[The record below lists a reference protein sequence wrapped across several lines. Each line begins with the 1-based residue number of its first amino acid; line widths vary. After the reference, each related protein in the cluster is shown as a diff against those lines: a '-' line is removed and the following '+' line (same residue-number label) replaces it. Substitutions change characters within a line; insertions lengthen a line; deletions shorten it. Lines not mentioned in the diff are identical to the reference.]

1 MPVSN
6 PSKSFADS
14 VNLIADL
21 DSTYSKNIYIDKS
34 NIQLNTQTYVATA
47 ILEVFDSSAILIDS
61 SIIKTR
67 SVVGNSQLES
77 FISDIKTEL
86 ELKYNTMSMTYS
98 VVQNGSDFSVRLDIV
113 STDILIKSLN
123 IKFVINGFTKYDI
136 FSGSDDYIKILPF
149 LSSLGAEAIS
159 SMKNI
164 APVVNELKAIGPS
177 IQYLATIANNV
188 SGINTVSN
196 DIANVN
202 AIAPY
207 ASSIPI
213 VAPFVNDIKTLS
225 ENVNVIKD
233 LNGNVDNLV
242 TLAGSIDAVVT
253 LSNRLVEIGT
263 VNENIAEIVAAA
275 NSIYPNIVEILK
287 AKQYSEEALASR
299 DEAEGFKDSAAYY
312 ESKARAFAYGNGQ
325 VETGLY
331 SAKHYAEVAQA
342 AGMDPSSLLTK
353 LKTVDGGGSGLDADM
368 LDGFHTDITGPKPM
382 TIPVRDGGGGISAN
396 LVRINGVSFDS
407 YTPLEVHGNAESP
420 IEYSYDTMYLHDA
433 EGLNPSGYIRMPKYR
448 LDGYLFGQKK
458 DIDAF
463 NDIYKRII
471 NKSGITIN
479 ELSAVEYISSDGA
492 STTVKAAF
500 AGSSIQKRLYG
511 VSISTMLN
519 NRIGLACRSGHVRNV
534 NTTGSQFS
542 EVWNNGDK
550 IYLKPGTVSGA
561 LTNIEPDDV
570 SVKIFIGIVIRL
582 HATNGI
588 LDVTITNINENDFIN
603 AAALVTAS
611 SINAYNKTEVDNK
624 LSVFGTIEDFEGA
637 LL

>member
-1 MPVSN
+1 MAETIN
-6 PSKSFADS
+6 NKSFADS

-21 DSTYSKNIYIDKS
+21 DSTYSKSVYILKN
-34 NIQLNTQTYVATA
+34 NIQLNSQTYIATA
-47 ILEVFDSSAILIDS
+47 NIVVFNSSTISLDTIPIVSRNVVGNLQLESLMLDIKTSIESLIDS
-61 SIIKTR
+61 
-67 SVVGNSQLES
+67 V
-77 FISDIKTEL
+77 D
-86 ELKYNTMSMTYS
+86 MTYS
-98 VVQNGSDFSVRLDIV
+98 VSENGNDYSIRVDII
-113 STDILIKSLN
+113 SSDILIKDLN
-123 IKFVINGFTKYDI
+123 IKFVINNITKYDLH
-136 FSGSDDYIKILPF
+136 SGSDSYIKILPF
-149 LSSLGAEAIS
+149 LSSIGAEAIS
-159 SMKNI
+159 GMINI
-164 APVVNELKAIGPS
+164 APVASELKAIGPS
-177 IQYLATIANNV
+177 IQYLATIANNI
-188 SGINTVSN
+188 SGINAVSN

-202 AIAPY
+202 AVAPN
-207 ASSIPI
+207 ASYLPI

-225 ENVNVIKD
+225 ENVNVIRD
-233 LNGNVDNLV
+233 LNGNVDNFV
-242 TLAGSIDAVVT
+242 TLAGSIDAIVV

-263 VNENIAEIVAAA
+263 VNENIAEIVAVA

-312 ESKARAFAYGNGQ
+312 ESKARAFAYSNGEI
-325 VETGLY
+325 ETGLY

-353 LKTVDGGGSGLDADM
+353 IKTVDGAGSGLDADM
-368 LDGFHTDITGPKPM
+368 LDGFHGDWTGPKSM
-382 TIPVRDGGGGISAN
+382 TVPIRDGGGGISAN
-396 LVRINGVSFDS
+396 LVRINGVSFES
-407 YTPLEVHGNAESP
+407 HTPIQVHGDAESP
-420 IEYSYDTMYLHDA
+420 IRYSYETMYLYDA
-433 EGLNPSGYIRMPKYR
+433 ESLSPSGYIRMPKYR
-448 LDGYLFGQKK
+448 LSYIFGKRK

-463 NDIYKRII
+463 SDVYKRII
-471 NKSGITIN
+471 NKSGITVN

-500 AGSSIQKRLYG
+500 ADSSIQKRLYG
-511 VSISTMLN
+511 VSISSMLN
-519 NRIGLACRSGHVRNV
+519 NGNSLACRSGHIRSV

-542 EVWNNGDK
+542 EVWNNGDR

-561 LTNIEPDDV
+561 LTNIEPDV
-570 SVKIFIGIVIRL
+570 SSVKIFIGIVIRS
-582 HATNGI
+582 HATDGI

>member
-1 MPVSN
+1 MAETIN
-6 PSKSFADS
+6 NKSFADS

-21 DSTYSKNIYIDKS
+21 DSTYSKSVYILKN
-34 NIQLNTQTYVATA
+34 NIQLNSQTYIATA
-47 ILEVFDSSAILIDS
+47 NIVVFNSSTISLDTIPIVSRNVVGNLQLESLMLDIKTSIESLIDS
-61 SIIKTR
+61 
-67 SVVGNSQLES
+67 V
-77 FISDIKTEL
+77 D
-86 ELKYNTMSMTYS
+86 MTYS
-98 VVQNGSDFSVRLDIV
+98 VSENGNDYSIRVDVTS
-113 STDILIKSLN
+113 SDILIKDLN
-123 IKFVINGFTKYDI
+123 IKFVINNITKYDLH
-136 FSGSDDYIKILPF
+136 SGSDSYIKILPF
-149 LSSLGAEAIS
+149 LSSIGAEAIS
-159 SMKNI
+159 GMINI
-164 APVVNELKAIGPS
+164 APVASELKAIGPA
-177 IQYLATIANNV
+177 IQYLSTIANNI
-188 SGINTVSN
+188 SGINAVSN

-202 AIAPY
+202 AVAPN
-207 ASSIPI
+207 ASYLPI

-225 ENVNVIKD
+225 ENVNVIRD

-242 TLAGSIDAVVT
+242 TLAGSIDAIVV

-263 VNENIAEIVAAA
+263 VNENIAEIVAVA

-287 AKQYSEEALASR
+287 AKQYSEEALISR
-299 DEAEGFKDSAAYY
+299 NEAESFKDSAAYY
-312 ESKARAFAYGNGQ
+312 KDRARRFAYGTGEI
-325 VETGLY
+325 ETGLY

-353 LKTVDGGGSGLDADM
+353 LKTVDGRESGLDADM
-368 LDGFHTDITGPKPM
+368 LDGFHGDMNGPKSM
-382 TIPVRDGGGGISAN
+382 TVPIRDGGGGISAN
-396 LVRINGVSFDS
+396 LVRINGVSFES
-407 YTPLEVHGNAESP
+407 HTPLEVHGCAETP
-420 IEYSYDTMYLHDA
+420 IQYSYETMYLYDA

-463 NDIYKRII
+463 NDVYKRII
-471 NKSGITIN
+471 NKSGITVN

-500 AGSSIQKRLYG
+500 ADSSIQKRLYG
-511 VSISTMLN
+511 VSISSMLN
-519 NRIGLACRSGHVRNV
+519 NGIGLACRSGHIRSV

-542 EVWNNGDK
+542 EVWNNGDR

-561 LTNIEPDDV
+561 LTNIEPDV
-570 SVKIFIGIVIRL
+570 SSVKIFIGIVIRS
-582 HATNGI
+582 HATDGI